1 MKKINFKQPKYILP
15 LFALPL
21 FFTLFYAFGGKKEEV
36 QNNVVVVEDG
46 LQSNLS
52 SPTGVENKN
61 LSDKVEEY
69 KRFFTDSR
77 DNSSAIESL
86 TEEEYGTNGDTL
98 DDMDQALNNPYLNPS
113 TPINQ
118 GYQPAPTQTANPS
131 GYQPKEDVDSNQE
144 LLLELLKRNDQP
156 HTDYE
161 VEEDDP
167 IEMLQKQFNLIDSFT
182 RTQDPEYQQE
192 LKRQELEKQLQT
204 KRQAIKDKQLAVSK
218 ASRTQGV
225 FNTIKREEDEG
236 FIKAI
241 LDESLTAYAGSRIRI
256 KLLEDIQ
263 VGEENLIEKGTYLY
277 ATVTGFSAQRINFTI
292 HSIMKKGKLLPVNL
306 EIYDVD
312 GLQGLYIPESAFR
325 EFTQELGS
333 NSMQGFNLT
342 TESSQSS
349 AQFLLSSAQRAFQST
364 SQAIAKAIRKNKA
377 NLKYSTFIYLIE
389 KSN

>member
-1 MKKINFKQPKYILP
+1 
-15 LFALPL
+15 
-21 FFTLFYAFGGKKEEV
+21 
-36 QNNVVVVEDG
+36 
-46 LQSNLS
+46 
-52 SPTGVENKN
+52 NKN

-69 KRFFTDSR
+69 KRFFIDSK
-77 DNSSAIESL
+77 DNSSAIEGL

-118 GYQPAPTQTANPS
+118 GYQPAPTQTVNSS
-131 GYQPKEDVDSNQE
+131 GYQPKEEVDSNQE

-161 VEEDDP
+161 GEEDDP
-167 IEMLQKQFNLIDSFT
+167 IEMLHKQFNLIDSFT

-218 ASRTQGV
+218 ASRTQSV

-292 HSIMKKGKLLPVNL
+292 HSIMRKGKMLPVNL

-333 NSMQGFNLT
+333 NSTQGFNLT
-342 TESSQSS
+342 TASSQSS

>member
-21 FFTLFYAFGGKKEEV
+21 FFTLFYAFGGKKEEA

-69 KRFFTDSR
+69 KRFFIDSK
-77 DNSSAIESL
+77 DNSSAIEGL

-98 DDMDQALNNPYLNPS
+98 DDMDQSLNNPYLNPS

-118 GYQPAPTQTANPS
+118 GYQPAPTQTINSS
-131 GYQPKEDVDSNQE
+131 GYQPKEEVDSNQE

-161 VEEDDP
+161 GEEDDP

-218 ASRTQGV
+218 ASKTQSV

-256 KLLEDIQ
+256 KLLDDIQ

-292 HSIMKKGKLLPVNL
+292 HSIMRKGKLLPVNL

>member
-21 FFTLFYAFGGKKEEV
+21 FFTLFYAFGGKKEEA

-69 KRFFTDSR
+69 KRFFIDSK
-77 DNSSAIESL
+77 DNSSAIEGL

-98 DDMDQALNNPYLNPS
+98 DDMDQSLNNPYLNPS

-118 GYQPAPTQTANPS
+118 GYQPAPTQTVNSS
-131 GYQPKEDVDSNQE
+131 GYQPKEEVDSNQE

-161 VEEDDP
+161 GEEDDP
-167 IEMLQKQFNLIDSFT
+167 IEMLHKQFNLIDSFT

-218 ASRTQGV
+218 ASRTQSV

-256 KLLEDIQ
+256 KLLDDIQ

-292 HSIMKKGKLLPVNL
+292 HSIMRKGKLLPVNL